1 MSIVQR
7 AYPSADL
14 VEVLDMHLGHARYLY
29 NLGLEQR
36 GYHVKGQA
44 FGLNAAQQQ
53 RELADARKEFE
64 WLRAGSS
71 SVQQAALR
79 DLDRAFRNF
88 FDRRA
93 GYPNFKKRHRGRE
106 SFVVRDVVVRRL
118 NRRWGEIAIP
128 KSAIRLRFRVTVA
141 WDRIAAAKSARVTF
155 GNGVWHVSFVTV
167 PSGKNV
173 AGNDAVLGVDRGVA
187 NSIATSDG
195 EFSTAPGLSEAQQRR
210 AKSLQRKLARQQRG
224 SRAREET
231 KRQLGRL
238 RLVDR
243 RRKTDWVEQTTTRL
257 VRTYDGFALEKLPIK
272 NMVKKPAPKPDPDQ
286 PGGYLSNGRAAKR
299 GLARGIMSSCWGEFA
314 RRLGDKSTVVFVPA
328 ANTSRTCVPCG
339 HISAGNRQSQAV
351 FRCENCGHEA
361 HADTNAA
368 INIRDRAF
376 SEPEDI
382 GGSGVE
388 VSSTGAAPTSG
399 LIARNTPLP
408 LAREG
413 IPAFQS
419 REDVNTLLSR
429 SGEAE

>member
-1 MSIVQR
+1 MSILQR

-14 VEVLDMHLGHARYLY
+14 VEVLNMHLGHARYLY

-44 FGLNAAQQQ
+44 LRLNAAQQQ
-53 RELADARKEFE
+53 RELAEARKEFD

-88 FDRRA
+88 FARRA
-93 GYPNFKKRHRGRE
+93 GYPRFKKRHRGRE
-106 SFVVRDVVVRRL
+106 SFVVRDLVVRRL
-118 NRRWGEIAIP
+118 NKRWGEVVIP
-128 KSAIRLRFRVTVA
+128 KSATRLRFRVTVA

-155 GNGVWHVSFVTV
+155 GNGVWHVSFVTAPPEKMASV
-167 PSGKNV
+167 S
-173 AGNDAVLGVDRGVA
+173 DDVLGVDRGVA

-195 EFSTAPGLSEAQQRR
+195 EFATAPGLSQGQQRR
-210 AKSLQRKLARQQRG
+210 AKALQRKLARQRRG

-231 KRQLGRL
+231 KRQLGKL

-243 RRKTDWVEQTTTRL
+243 NRKTEWVEQTTTRL
-257 VRTYDGFALEKLPIK
+257 ARAYTGFALEKLPIK
-272 NMVKKPAPKPDPDQ
+272 NMVKKPAPRPDPDQ
-286 PGGYLSNGRAAKR
+286 PGRFLPNGRAAKR

-314 RRLGDKSTVVFVPA
+314 RRLADKSSVVFVPA

-351 FRCENCGHEA
+351 FRCENCDHEA

-368 INIRDRAF
+368 INIRNRAF
-376 SEPEDI
+376 PEPEGI
-382 GGSGVE
+382 GGSGAE
-388 VSSTGAAPTSG
+388 VSHSGAAPTSG

-408 LAREG
+408 L
-413 IPAFQS
+413 
-419 REDVNTLLSR
+419 V
-429 SGEAE
+429 